1 MTVCLFEL
9 ISESKIMNA
18 LVLDWYGPAQ
28 KHQQGPITCSKWS
41 NDSVQDKGI
50 ECIGFEGFN
59 QVRLKSPL
67 EYQEEALVHLIYVQ
81 ERPNTT
87 LFGP

>member
-1 MTVCLFEL
+1 
-9 ISESKIMNA
+9 
-18 LVLDWYGPAQ
+18 
-28 KHQQGPITCSKWS
+28 
-41 NDSVQDKGI
+41 
-50 ECIGFEGFN
+50 
-59 QVRLKSPL
+59 LKSPL